1 MRASSLKWVVGAIII
16 LLIIFAGIFVALKN
30 VSKEIPVVIP
40 VQAPIVTQEVV
51 GKSVQGRNIEAFSYG
66 AGSTTLAFIGGIHG
80 GYEWNSVLL
89 AYKFMDYLTANPT
102 VIPKNLKIIVIPSAN
117 PDGVYQVVGKGGQ
130 FTVADVKDNL
140 PVGTGRFNV
149 NKVDLNR
156 NFACNWQAT
165 STWRNN
171 IVSAGTAVFS
181 EPEAQAIKNFV
192 SKNNPTLVIFWHSQS
207 NAIYASACNNGIL
220 AETSKLMKA
229 YSLASGYRTEETFDS
244 YAITGDASDWL
255 ASQGVPSFTVE
266 LQTHESIEWE
276 KNLAG
281 IKALFEYYRNK

>member
-1 MRASSLKWVVGAIII
+1 MRASSLKWIVGAIII
-16 LLIIFAGIFVALKN
+16 LIIIFAGIFVALKKA
-30 VSKEIPVVIP
+30 SKQISIPVEVT
-40 VQAPIVTQEVV
+40 APIFKQEVI

-66 AGSTTLAFIGGIHG
+66 TGSTTLAFIGGIHG

-89 AYKFMDYLTANPT
+89 AYKFMDYLMANPN

-140 PVGTGRFNV
+140 PVGTGRFNS

-181 EPEAQAIKNFV
+181 EPEAQTIKNFV
-192 SKNNPTLVIFWHSQS
+192 AKNNPTLVIFWHSQS

-229 YSLASGYRTEETFDS
+229 YSVVSGYRTEETFDS

-255 ASQGVPSFTVE
+255 ASQSVPSFTVE
-266 LQTHESIEWE
+266 LQTHESIEWDR
-276 KNLAG
+276 NLAG
-281 IKALFEYYRNK
+281 IKALFEYYGGK